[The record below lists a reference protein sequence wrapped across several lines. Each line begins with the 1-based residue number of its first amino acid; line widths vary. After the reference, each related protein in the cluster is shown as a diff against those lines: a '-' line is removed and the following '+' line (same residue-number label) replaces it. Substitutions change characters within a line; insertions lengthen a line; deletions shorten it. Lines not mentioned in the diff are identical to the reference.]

1 MFVCGGYI
9 QVIGNVKK
17 IVIMRNLFFCFL
29 SIIISSCLNSNKN
42 LESNERDI
50 KQISVNKNQFF
61 EFIEKNPK
69 CSFYFEKYEFKNRHD
84 YLIVKIIGD
93 SSNIIGTF
101 RVITNGSTLN
111 KLIETKGMGYRGA
124 KLLNFKYEILGEEL
138 VCVNVEEIID

>member
-1 MFVCGGYI
+1 
-9 QVIGNVKK
+9 
-17 IVIMRNLFFCFL
+17 MRNLFFCFL